1 MTIDLYTVGACIVLA
16 GVIAGIYFLVSMT
29 VAFVRSFFE
38 CNNVR
43 KHADAEL
50 AKQGE
55 LLAICSWRK
64 DELEEKVRDAIQAAH
79 DTNDLKAVL
88 EILERSE

>member
-1 MTIDLYTVGACIVLA
+1 MTIDLYTVGACVVLA
-16 GVIAGIYFLVSMT
+16 GCIACVVTLGAQVYKLFKKHEELV
-29 VAFVRSFFE
+29 AKL
-38 CNNVR
+38 CNQVSE
-43 KHADAEL
+43 K
-50 AKQGE
+50 GE